1 MLMIFINNVTFFF
14 LKSVFSIRIT
24 FWQYIMGL
32 RQFLTSI
39 LVYCLKMIVL
49 NVLLFYYWI
58 FTVENRNMV
67 KATTTSLKKKS
78 DGFLLRN
85 SWLKGSWSKKNAV
98 NNLSSMLVGQGG
110 RTVCVGRVE
119 YFGGIF
125 KKAWFFSNKE

>member
-1 MLMIFINNVTFFF
+1 
-14 LKSVFSIRIT
+14 
-24 FWQYIMGL
+24 MGL

-85 SWLKGSWSKKNAV
+85 S
-98 NNLSSMLVGQGG
+98 
-110 RTVCVGRVE
+110 
-119 YFGGIF
+119 
-125 KKAWFFSNKE
+125 